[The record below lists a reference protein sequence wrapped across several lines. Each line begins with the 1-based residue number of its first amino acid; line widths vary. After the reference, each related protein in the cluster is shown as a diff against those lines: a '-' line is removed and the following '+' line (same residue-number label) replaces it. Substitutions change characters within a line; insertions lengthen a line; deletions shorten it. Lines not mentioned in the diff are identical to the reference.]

1 VWIVGRLP
9 SSHFFSKK
17 HRWSVRCYRFL
28 GQLFQL
34 IGAVINPLLGTQT
47 KLINDE
53 LRGWLPGRLLVWR
66 DRPIGG
72 NTEVARAALIEP

>member
-1 VWIVGRLP
+1 
-9 SSHFFSKK
+9 
-17 HRWSVRCYRFL
+17 
-28 GQLFQL
+28 LFQL

-72 NTEVARAALIEP
+72 NAQVARAALIEP